1 MTNKIIIHLVN
12 KEQGKQPF
20 LDASSDCLEIDEKVN
35 NLTERLNDAFRKDEK
50 VLKAEFKEDIKVFQE
65 KSRKYIDKNS
75 QDNFIDFSIKSIERM
90 VDLLKGKNLAT
101 GGYFVFIDYIYRNI
115 NYVGVFMVR
124 DIEEIIFKKS
134 KGDTNYTVNTTT
146 IVNTNKL
153 AMAVRIDKSKLLKN
167 ELRYL
172 HFTYRQSHQSDY
184 FIDWIEAELADK
196 SIDDSKALIHLIN
209 KLLENEF
216 PINPETNERY
226 ESQEFRK
233 HLLNHINSTGRIV
246 RVKELSMNYW
256 GNEDFLINKA
266 DELGI
271 DFSNEFQ
278 ADEKIIKRLNAYDIK
293 SGKVRLI
300 FSQKDI
306 DEGVVFKGDDNQ
318 IIINSEELSKAFD
331 ELQ

>member
-1 MTNKIIIHLVN
+1 MTNKIIIHFIN

-20 LDASSDCLEIDEKVN
+20 LDASTDCLEINEKVN

-50 VLKAEFKEDIKVFQE
+50 VLKAEFKVDKKIFQE
-65 KSRKYIDKNS
+65 KSRNYIDTNT
-75 QDNFIDFSIKSIERM
+75 QDDFVDFSIKSLERM

-115 NYVGVFMVR
+115 NYLGVFMVR

-134 KGDTNYTVNTTT
+134 KENSNYTVNTTT

-153 AMAVRIDKSKLLKN
+153 AMAVRVDKSKSFNN

-172 HFTYRQSHQSDY
+172 HFTYRQSHKSDY

-196 SIDDSKALIHLIN
+196 SIDDSKALIYLIN
-209 KLLENEF
+209 NLLDDEF
-216 PINPETNERY
+216 PINPETNQRY

-233 HLLNHINSTGRIV
+233 HLLSHINSTGRIV
-246 RVKELSMNYW
+246 RIKELSMNYW
-256 GNEDFLINKA
+256 GDEDFLINKA

-278 ADEKIIKRLNAYDIK
+278 ADEKIIKRLDAYDIK

-306 DEGVVFKGDDNQ
+306 DDGIIFKGDDNQ
-318 IIINSEELSKAFD
+318 IIINSVELSKAFD
-331 ELQ
+331 ELR